1 MLSASQVKSLKYKG
15 SGKYTKYNDGNNL
28 YLYIDKN
35 NNKSWWYRYTN
46 KGKERIFTIGIYPT
60 VSQLQAREK
69 TREYNDLRR
78 SGVDLAKYV
87 ENQRIAEEIKNAN
100 TFEVVG
106 REWIKKEESRW
117 TASHRDKVVSS
128 LEKDIFPY
136 LGNKPI
142 TDIKGTDIL
151 PILRR
156 IEERGAVETAHRVL
170 GRCSNIF
177 KFACQTGRAETDP
190 TMMLQG
196 SLKPI
201 VNEHRAAVTEVGEL
215 SNLLKI
221 IFGYQGSPVVAAAL
235 KIGAYTFVRPGE
247 LRTMKWADITLGE
260 KPEWRFTVSKT
271 HRTGVA
277 QHIVPLSPQVI
288 KILEDLRPLTGDSEY
303 VFPNGR
309 SKLRPM
315 SDNAVLSAFRTLGIN
330 KDTMCGHGWRA
341 TARTLLEEELNY
353 DYTLIDHQLAHVV
366 RDPLGRAYNRT
377 THIKKRMEMMN
388 RWADYLD
395 ELRQR

>member
-1 MLSASQVKSLKYKG
+1 MLSASQVKSLKHKG
-15 SGKYTKYNDGNNL
+15 NSKYNKYSDEKNL

-35 NNKSWWYRYTN
+35 NNKSWWYRYSN
-46 KGKERIFTIGIYPT
+46 KGIEKILSIGSYPAI
-60 VSQLQAREK
+60 SQQQARDK
-69 TREYNDLRR
+69 AREYNNLKR
-78 SGVDLAKYV
+78 SGIDLAEYV
-87 ENQRIAEEIKNAN
+87 EKQRAAEEIKNAN

-106 REWIKKEESRW
+106 REWIAKEESRW
-117 TASHRDKVVSS
+117 TTSHRNKVVSS

-142 TDIKGTDIL
+142 TDIKGIDIL
-151 PILRR
+151 PILRK

-177 KFACQTGRAETDP
+177 KFACQTGRAENDP
-190 TMMLQG
+190 ASMLVG

-201 VNEHRAAVTEVGEL
+201 VSEHRAAVTEASEL
-215 SNLLKI
+215 ANLLKI

-247 LRTMKWADITLGE
+247 LRTMKWADINFGE
-260 KPEWRFTVSKT
+260 KPEWRFVVSKT
-271 HRTGVA
+271 RRTGVA
-277 QHIVPLSPQVI
+277 QHIVPLSPQVV

-315 SDNAVLSAFRTLGIN
+315 SDNAVLSAFRTLGID

-341 TARTLLEEELNY
+341 TARTMLEEELGY

-377 THIKKRMEMMN
+377 THLKERAEMMN

-395 ELRQR
+395 ELRIK